1 MASSPKNPTNR
12 LAQETS
18 AYLLQHSRNPVDW
31 FPWSEEALTVARDTD
46 RPLLIS
52 IGYSACH
59 WCHVMERESFE
70 DPETA
75 AWMNEHFVCIKVDR
89 EERPDLDQIYM
100 ETVTRLTG
108 HGGWP
113 LHVFCKP
120 DGRPFYGG
128 TYWPKE
134 SRTGQP
140 SFRQVLTQISEAWQT
155 RRDEID
161 VAAEQILE
169 ALQLRLDAEDEQ
181 GFDAETVIHTTRE
194 LMRNADGSH
203 GGFGAAPKFPTP
215 TQLEFLLSALDFLEP
230 EEADALASH
239 LEFTAQEMARRGL
252 YDHLAGGFHRYC
264 VDTAWTIPHFEKM
277 LYDQGLLLRFY
288 SELLRRGAL
297 PDDCEWPIR
306 ETAEFLRSE
315 MTSPEGGFYASQDAD
330 AEGIEGAY
338 QVWTPDQVERELGAE
353 AADFCA
359 AYSIHVSGNFEGETN
374 HLVDQTRAPR
384 SQWSAQRRRL
394 LEARRQRP
402 QPATDR
408 KRICSWNAYMISG
421 LARAASVL
429 ADDQLLEEATRAF
442 HFIKNEMIDDSGQLF
457 RIFDHGRA
465 SIPAFLDDHAAL
477 LEACLDLHRA
487 GADDQTL
494 WVALHLAQ
502 QIGDRFIDPETGEVF
517 YTAKD
522 SKPLVH
528 RPRSDADGAT
538 PAASGLAALALE
550 RLAQISGLS
559 AMARQTDGIL
569 WQEKGWL
576 DRNPQAFPTAMRA
589 VALRLRQISV
599 AVIVGEPEDAMT
611 QTLATEARRILRP
624 EDAVIVHP
632 VGKDIPTGIAASWLE
647 GREPIEGQA
656 TAYVCH
662 GTRCSLPALRP
673 EEIRFPA

>member
-1 MASSPKNPTNR
+1 MPSSPKNLTNR

-31 FPWSEEALTVARDTD
+31 FPWSEEALAIARDND

-155 RRDEID
+155 RRGEID
-161 VAAEQILE
+161 AAAEQILE
-169 ALQLRLDAEDEQ
+169 ALELRLDAEDEQ
-181 GFDAETVIHTTRE
+181 GFDRETVIHTTRE
-194 LMRNADGSH
+194 LMRNADESH
-203 GGFGAAPKFPTP
+203 GGFGTAPKFPTP
-215 TQLEFLLSALDFLEP
+215 TQLEFLLSARDFLEP
-230 EEADALASH
+230 EEADALQSH

-338 QVWTPDQVERELGAE
+338 QVWTPHQVERELGAE
-353 AADFCA
+353 AAGFCA
-359 AYSIHVSGNFEGETN
+359 AYSIHGSGNFEGETN
-374 HLVDQTRAPR
+374 HLVDQARAPR
-384 SQWSAQRRRL
+384 AQWAAERRRL
-394 LEARRQRP
+394 LEVRRQRS

-408 KRICSWNAYMISG
+408 KRICSWNAYVISG

-429 ADDQLLEEATRAF
+429 ADDQLLAEATRAF
-442 HFIKNEMIDDSGQLF
+442 QFIKNEMIDDSGQLF

-502 QIGDRFIDPETGEVF
+502 QIGDRFIDPETGEIF

-522 SKPLVH
+522 SEPLVH
-528 RPRSDADGAT
+528 RPHSDADGAT

-559 AMARQTDGIL
+559 EITRQTDGIL

-576 DRNPQAFPTAMRA
+576 DRSPQAFPTAMQA

-599 AVIVGEPEDAMT
+599 AVIIGETDDPMT
-611 QTLATEARRILRP
+611 QALAAEARRILRP
-624 EDAVIVHP
+624 EDAVIVHSA
-632 VGKDIPTGIAASWLE
+632 GQEIPTGIAASWLE
-647 GREPIEGQA
+647 GREAIDGKA

-662 GTRCSLPALRP
+662 GTQCSLPALRP